1 MSFVISPTV
10 SSGLSPA
17 TWTLSLP
24 LPRQWSVIPPQ
35 AGEST
40 HVISGAVV
48 HSLWKPD
55 VSSAT
60 PTYEQTITEAQ
71 YAKLRTIYE
80 HATVRTWMIAIEG
93 RLFEAGVEITSAA
106 RVQRSS
112 GIWRD
117 VSLRLRIVREVAI

>member
-1 MSFVISPTV
+1 MGFVISPTAA
-10 SSGLSPA
+10 SGLSA
-17 TWTLSLP
+17 SSWTLDLP
-24 LPRQWSVIPPQ
+24 LPRQWEVTPPQ

-40 HVISGAVV
+40 STLSGTTV

-55 VSSAT
+55 VSAAT
-60 PTYEQTITEAQ
+60 PTYQQTITEAQ

-117 VSLRLRIVREVAI
+117 VSLRLRIVREVVL